1 MTDLGTR
8 ALVLACGAALD
19 LILGDPRKLW
29 HPVIGFGWLI
39 SRFETLLFR
48 IFRLSGEP
56 EADRGRKRAAGALL
70 TVLVLTVAA
79 AAYFALRF
87 LLGLTGSALPL
98 LLDVI
103 VTWQMLAMTSLR
115 RAAEDVRRPLA
126 EGDTEAARKA
136 VSMVV
141 GRDTA
146 SLTAEGITKAAVE
159 TVAENASDGVIAP
172 LFYLFLF
179 GPAGGW
185 VYKCINT
192 MDSMIGYRND
202 RYRYFGTA
210 AARLDDAANF
220 LPSRLAA
227 LAIVA
232 GAWLLEKAGRRGSG
246 GATAGGFT
254 GYDAA
259 NAWRIHRRDRFNHPS
274 PNSAQ
279 TESAVAGALHI
290 RLAGDAWY
298 FGVLHHKPTQGDAD
312 RPVEPEDIRRT
323 ERLMEAAAGLV
334 FAAGE
339 LILMAIS
346 LALM

>member
-1 MTDLGTR
+1 M
-8 ALVLACGAALD
+8 
-19 LILGDPRKLW
+19 
-29 HPVIGFGWLI
+29 
-39 SRFETLLFR
+39 
-48 IFRLSGEP
+48 
-56 EADRGRKRAAGALL
+56 
-70 TVLVLTVAA
+70 
-79 AAYFALRF
+79 
-87 LLGLTGSALPL
+87 
-98 LLDVI
+98 
-103 VTWQMLAMTSLR
+103 
-115 RAAEDVRRPLA
+115 
-126 EGDTEAARKA
+126 
-136 VSMVV
+136 
-141 GRDTA
+141 
-146 SLTAEGITKAAVE
+146 
-159 TVAENASDGVIAP
+159 AENASDGVIAP

-232 GAWLLEKAGRRGSG
+232 GAWLLERAGRRGSG
-246 GATAGGFT
+246 GAAAGGFT

-323 ERLMEAAAGLV
+323 EHLMEAAAGLV

>member
-87 LLGLTGSALPL
+87 LLGLTGPALPL

-115 RAAEDVRRPLA
+115 RAAE
-126 EGDTEAARKA
+126 E
-136 VSMVV
+136 
-141 GRDTA
+141 
-146 SLTAEGITKAAVE
+146 
-159 TVAENASDGVIAP
+159 AENASDGVIAP

-232 GAWLLEKAGRRGSG
+232 GAWLLERAGRRGSG
-246 GATAGGFT
+246 GAAAGGFT

-323 ERLMEAAAGLV
+323 EHLMEAAAGLV